1 MSKVIPSDKFVL
13 KILAEKEKGLTAKQ
27 IQTKHGVTPNQ
38 YRYIVYTLA
47 KKLNENSANF
57 VSAKKANTQRLIAQ
71 KKKQV
76 EKTHKKLQPVIDST
90 NEYVKSTK
98 SAQSVTVS
106 VASATGANADVWEPM
121 QKTVDYFYGEKEKK
135 SLWKRLVSKIFFW
148 YSKKA

>member
-38 YRYIVYTLA
+38 YKYIVYTLA
-47 KKLNENSANF
+47 KKLNQS
-57 VSAKKANTQRLIAQ
+57 
-71 KKKQV
+71 
-76 EKTHKKLQPVIDST
+76 ST
-90 NEYVKSTK
+90 FKSTK

-106 VASATGANADVWEPM
+106 VASVTGASADVWEPM
-121 QKTVDYFYGEKEKK
+121 QKTVDFFYPKKEKK

-148 YSKKA
+148 YGKKA

>member
-38 YRYIVYTLA
+38 YKYIVYTLA
-47 KKLNENSANF
+47 KKLNETSANF

-90 NEYVKSTK
+90 NEYV
-98 SAQSVTVS
+98 S
-106 VASATGANADVWEPM
+106 VASATGASAEVWEPM
-121 QKTVDYFYGEKEKK
+121 QKTVDFFYPKKEKK
-135 SLWKRLVSKIFFW
+135 SFWKRLVSKIFFW
-148 YSKKA
+148 YGKKA